1 MLKKN
6 KKFKKIKNIF
16 KNKLITKKII
26 KIFKKI
32 ELKNIVEFYSG
43 NNYIINSLLKI
54 QYFLKLIYI
63 EKFNKLKK
71 KNNFLFNKIKK
82 LNYKGEKK
90 IKNNKK
96 IFFNFII
103 FNPPYLNYKNKNIKK
118 CFFEKLD
125 FINNF
130 KYVNNFKKLLKIFKR
145 ISKKNSKIIF
155 ENLIYEYKN
164 FQIK

>member
-1 MLKKN
+1 MLKRN
-6 KKFKKIKNIF
+6 KKFKKIKNVF
-16 KNKLITKKII
+16 KNKIITKKII

-32 ELKNIVEFYSG
+32 ELKKIAEFYSG

-54 QYFLKLIYI
+54 KYFLKLIYI
-63 EKFNKLKK
+63 EKFDNLKK

-82 LNYKGEKK
+82 LNYKSKKK

-103 FNPPYLNYKNKNIKK
+103 FNPPYLNYKNKNTKK

-130 KYVNNFKKLLKIFKR
+130 KYINNFKKFLKIFKK

-155 ENLIYEYKN
+155 ENLIYECKN